1 MEKHNKRFRTLKKCW
16 LVRNRPRAIYKTFF
30 LLRKSVCPWQAFLDL
45 CLAYCIH
52 LENEVLSMLPP
63 GAVFTTLHF
72 LINLR
77 MGPFE
82 ARALASGDVY
92 NLVL

>member
-1 MEKHNKRFRTLKKCW
+1 
-16 LVRNRPRAIYKTFF
+16 
-30 LLRKSVCPWQAFLDL
+30 
-45 CLAYCIH
+45 
-52 LENEVLSMLPP
+52 MLPP

-77 MGPFE
+77 MVPFE
-82 ARALASGDVY
+82 ARAFASGDVY